1 LVPNLHKICR
11 GIVAEALPC
20 KSIAKDYLVFN
31 DDVCGVKLEI
41 EVMAQPDLDSV
52 HLVMELFQRMQEREA
67 VVVFRNLMEVVV
79 HGREIVP
86 PTPPPHRERE
96 REIEQPISSSAED
109 ENEMET
115 KLRSASWRPGPAAP

>member
-1 LVPNLHKICR
+1 VHEDR
-11 GIVAEALPC
+11 
-20 KSIAKDYLVFN
+20 
-31 DDVCGVKLEI
+31 
-41 EVMAQPDLDSV
+41 DSV
-52 HLVMELFQRMQEREA
+52 HLVMEFFQRMQEREA

>member
-1 LVPNLHKICR
+1 M
-11 GIVAEALPC
+11 
-20 KSIAKDYLVFN
+20 FN

-67 VVVFRNLMEVVV
+67 VVVFHNLMEAVA
-79 HGREIVP
+79 HCHRPTAERSCP
-86 PTPPPHRERE
+86 PLPHPTPAHRERE
-96 REIEQPISSSAED
+96 RETEQPISSSAED